1 MDIIIYVRTLTYV
14 RSVSTNSDMTL
25 RNFSAS
31 VNCRDGVSITLETDD
46 VTEPVGLDFLV
57 SCGERQNPVT

>member
-1 MDIIIYVRTLTYV
+1 MVFTLTYAL
-14 RSVSTNSDMTL
+14 SVSTNSKTTL

-31 VNCRDGVSITLETDD
+31 VSWREGVKTALDADE

-57 SCGERQNPVT
+57 SCGDLQ